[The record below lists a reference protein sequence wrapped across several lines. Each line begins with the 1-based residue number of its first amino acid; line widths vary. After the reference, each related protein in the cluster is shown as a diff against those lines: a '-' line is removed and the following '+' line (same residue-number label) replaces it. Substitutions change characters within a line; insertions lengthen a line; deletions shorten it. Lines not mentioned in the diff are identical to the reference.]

1 MVVLT
6 LSPYRGNHARFFP
19 HAGYLGLTPVV
30 IQGQVRTVLEEDRKP
45 LRAASVCVRVRCYE
59 ADVTNAR
66 TKGKGMNVLFD
77 SVQEVWSKGRG
88 GDWEDLGE
96 MSAGFRIVVP
106 VDAVGVTTTTF
117 KNYKTWWQ
125 VEAGEL
131 SLAFRVLQRRADGR
145 LTVVPSFPQ
154 SSSTNLPPSSAAD

>member
-1 MVVLT
+1 MVALT

-59 ADVTNAR
+59 ADVTRAK

-77 SVQEVWSKGRG
+77 SVQEVWSTEGEE
-88 GDWEDLGE
+88 WEDLGE
-96 MSAGFRIVVP
+96 MCAGFRIVVP
-106 VDAVGVTTTTF
+106 IDAVGVTTTTF

-125 VEAGEL
+125 VEAG
-131 SLAFRVLQRRADGR
+131 
-145 LTVVPSFPQ
+145 Q
-154 SSSTNLPPSSAAD
+154 SEFALEGSRPKS